1 MKHGKVNLTETEE
14 SVSLS
19 KRNTLKWLGAGSV
32 LLSGGLPA
40 FSAAAAPAAC
50 DNSARLREIPYL
62 GKHQAGVI
70 TPEQK
75 EAIFLSLNLTV
86 KTLDEVEDVFRRL
99 TGCIAE
105 FLVRH

>member
-40 FSAAAAPAAC
+40 FLPPQH
-50 DNSARLREIPYL
+50 RRR
-62 GKHQAGVI
+62 VI
-70 TPEQK
+70 TARGCGKFRTLVNIRPG
-75 EAIFLSLNLTV
+75 LSHRSRKRPFSVTES
-86 KTLDEVEDVFRRL
+86 DR
-99 TGCIAE
+99 
-105 FLVRH
+105 